1 MYDDIF
7 GSRVHVLFR
16 NAVITVILLALG
28 SLIASGIVETVV
40 CEWI

>member
-1 MYDDIF
+1 MYYDIF
-7 GSRVHVLFR
+7 SSRVYILFR

-40 CEWI
+40 WEWI